1 MVIISSF
8 QSPLSPVF
16 YEQAN
21 TKAVLDSVEL
31 GLGTVIISE
40 RTFCWKDNR
49 GKGFSIGYDNITL
62 HAISTDPNIYN
73 GQCIYIVL
81 DGNLFLE
88 ANDTMNDECDSDQE
102 TSPSQLLL
110 IPEDSSSINTI
121 YEALNQCQILN
132 PDPDD
137 ELSLEEDEDNI
148 YEDAEDHDGLFVS
161 NQAID
166 GGDAGDADVSR
177 LSAQLQNQTLQNHF
191 HGNGNQNVDDEQFE
205 DAD

>member
-1 MVIISSF
+1 
-8 QSPLSPVF
+8 
-16 YEQAN
+16 
-21 TKAVLDSVEL
+21 
-31 GLGTVIISE
+31 
-40 RTFCWKDNR
+40 
-49 GKGFSIGYDNITL
+49 
-62 HAISTDPNIYN
+62 
-73 GQCIYIVL
+73 
-81 DGNLFLE
+81 
-88 ANDTMNDECDSDQE
+88 MNDECDSDQE

-166 GGDAGDADVSR
+166 GGDAGDA
-177 LSAQLQNQTLQNHF
+177 
-191 HGNGNQNVDDEQFE
+191 GI
-205 DAD
+205 